1 MEVPAIIIFKFEKNG
16 SLEKMSQTNVSLFP
30 TMKNRISATRVDLET
45 AAEIAAREE
54 RRAKRSKLGAH
65 LLQRLQ
71 HKHKKEAYSKATIGR
86 AITAYLDANPSSC
99 ETDLRKLDFIVD
111 RISLTLGDFVE
122 KRAATS
128 GSAASSITRGGDNV
142 ASLLC
147 DDPSTTANST
157 VDGKDDACEIDEAKW
172 SEINPW
178 VKMSLAKT
186 VEAEQAEKAAC
197 ERKAAKRETMA
208 SNLNEQV
215 EKKKLSD
222 DTKRKEDEAFV
233 ADQKREM
240 EDWRVQAEAQRK
252 VEEASMRQ
260 AAETIKN
267 QIAEQE
273 ERKRVEQGLC
283 RAREREEIEEMKRKL
298 QLEEDRQ
305 RQLKEEEKRAW
316 DKIKEENKLKLL
328 ERGRRKE
335 EEAALD
341 AKLMADMKARLDRE
355 EAERAQALADRLRR
369 NEEFVQK
376 LKETEQYQQGEDKR
390 IEEERAVLREMEVRE
405 QREREKERRKKEEQK
420 KRQESII
427 ETNRRMAENK
437 KQALLEME
445 REEENYADKCRREA
459 EALLQE
465 EQEKQARCD
474 RLKKQNSTLLT
485 KQIEEQ
491 QKAEAVLM
499 SDMNGVECS
508 LNKVQVGRIENNT
521 EMKRRILEM
530 VTSNTSRSDN
540 ATIGVEGSSAVVV
553 SEE

>member
-1 MEVPAIIIFKFEKNG
+1 
-16 SLEKMSQTNVSLFP
+16 
-30 TMKNRISATRVDLET
+30 MKNRIDLET

-128 GSAASSITRGGDNV
+128 GSAASSITRGGDSV

-390 IEEERAVLREMEVRE
+390 IEEERAVLREMEARE
-405 QREREKERRKKEEQK
+405 QREREKERRKKEDQK

-530 VTSNTSRSDN
+530 VTSNTSTPDN
-540 ATIGVEGSSAVVV
+540 ATIGVEGSVL